1 VVAVLTLITIPQS
14 LPSSAQSARF
24 DFLPRVWYTGIMN
37 CEHIYELDLDG
48 LVACTI
54 CKHVV
59 DDANNKLKLDFWESQ
74 ISFEE

>member
-1 VVAVLTLITIPQS
+1 
-14 LPSSAQSARF
+14 
-24 DFLPRVWYTGIMN
+24 MN

-48 LVACTI
+48 LVSCTI

-59 DDANNKLKLDFWESQ
+59 DDANNQFSHDFWESQ

>member
-1 VVAVLTLITIPQS
+1 
-14 LPSSAQSARF
+14 
-24 DFLPRVWYTGIMN
+24 MN